1 MVAGVFRVI
10 FADGGGIAVTK
21 EQRVVL
27 VIDDQPG
34 IRRLLTEVLNDNG
47 FVVATAIN
55 GYEGIKKAEELNPGV
70 ILIDMKM
77 PGMDGIEALRE
88 LKKLGQSQ
96 KAIVMTAYGELDL
109 VNEAKDIGA
118 YAYVTKPFDIVA
130 LCGMVNEIMF
140 SEKAADQRLTG

>member
-1 MVAGVFRVI
+1 M
-10 FADGGGIAVTK
+10 TN
-21 EQRVVL
+21 EQRSVL
-27 VIDDQPG
+27 VVDDQPG
-34 IRRLLTEVLNDNG
+34 IRRLLTEVLTDNG
-47 FVVATAIN
+47 FTVATATN

-77 PGMDGIEALRE
+77 PGMDGIEALKE

-118 YAYVTKPFDIVA
+118 YAYITKPFDIVA
-130 LCGMVNEIMF
+130 LCSMVNEIMF
-140 SEKAADQRLTG
+140 SDPPSDQRLIG

>member
-1 MVAGVFRVI
+1 MTNEHRS
-10 FADGGGIAVTK
+10 
-21 EQRVVL
+21 VL
-27 VIDDQPG
+27 VVDDQPG
-34 IRRLLTEVLNDNG
+34 IRRLLTEVLTDNG
-47 FVVATAIN
+47 FTVATATN

-77 PGMDGIEALRE
+77 PGMDGIEALKE

-118 YAYVTKPFDIVA
+118 YAYITKPFDIVA
-130 LCGMVNEIMF
+130 LCSMVNEIMF
-140 SEKAADQRLTG
+140 SEPPSDQRRIG

>member
-1 MVAGVFRVI
+1 M
-10 FADGGGIAVTK
+10 TK
-21 EQRVVL
+21 EQRCVL
-27 VIDDQPG
+27 VVDDQPG

-47 FVVATAIN
+47 FTVATATN

-118 YAYVTKPFDIVA
+118 YAYITKPFDIVA
-130 LCGMVNEIMF
+130 LCSMVNEIMF
-140 SEKAADQRLTG
+140 SEPPSDQRLIG